1 MHIHI
6 TRHRQKPET
15 IDGQLSIDGIHIC
28 DCAENA
34 HTALPP
40 GTYPIAIVPCRQYA
54 RKMPVV
60 CVSDSDSAITL
71 AKLPSPWNPLEQNR
85 RLYMERAKRN
95 GTPKGQMEQPGTS
108 LGTFGTEPQALL
120 EQRFSAPGTAPS
132 GLPLCSSCHR
142 KPHIGINTKLPR
154 VCPMLK
160 PGNGVYHRED
170 GSIIVGEYLVPGCL
184 KHPKTAFANLFDRIR
199 KSAERGHAI
208 TLTIR

>member
-40 GTYPIAIVPCRQYA
+40 GTYPIAIVHCRQYA

-60 CVSDSDSAITL
+60 V
-71 AKLPSPWNPLEQNR
+71 LPIAQSSSPI
-85 RLYMERAKRN
+85 AH
-95 GTPKGQMEQPGTS
+95 
-108 LGTFGTEPQALL
+108 
-120 EQRFSAPGTAPS
+120 
-132 GLPLCSSCHR
+132 CSSCPR

-160 PGNGVYHRED
+160 PGNGVFHRED
-170 GSIIVGEYLVPGCL
+170 GSIIVGEHLVPGCL
-184 KHPKTAFANLFDRIR
+184 KHPKTAFANLYDRIR
-199 KSAERGHAI
+199 KSAERGNDI
-208 TLTIR
+208 TLTITG

>member
-1 MHIHI
+1 MHILI
-6 TRHRQKPET
+6 TRYRYKPAT

-40 GTYPIAIVPCRQYA
+40 GTYPIAIVHCRQYA
-54 RKMPVV
+54 RKMP
-60 CVSDSDSAITL
+60 IL
-71 AKLPSPWNPLEQNR
+71 SPVINNQ
-85 RLYMERAKRN
+85 
-95 GTPKGQMEQPGTS
+95 S
-108 LGTFGTEPQALL
+108 
-120 EQRFSAPGTAPS
+120 SVIS
-132 GLPLCSSCHR
+132 ICSSCPR
-142 KPHIGINTKLPR
+142 KPYIGINTKLPC

-184 KHPKTAFANLFDRIR
+184 KHPKTAFDNLYDRIR

>member
-60 CVSDSDSAITL
+60 V
-71 AKLPSPWNPLEQNR
+71 
-85 RLYMERAKRN
+85 
-95 GTPKGQMEQPGTS
+95 TPKGQMEQPGTP
-108 LGTFGTEPQALL
+108 LGTLGTEPQALL
-120 EQRFSAPGTAPS
+120 EQRFSAPGTPPS
-132 GLPLCSSCHR
+132 GLPLCSSCPR

>member
-6 TRHRQKPET
+6 TRHRLKPET
-15 IDGQLSIDGIHIC
+15 IDGQLSIDGIRIC

-40 GTYPIAIVPCRQYA
+40 GTYSITIVHCRQYA
-54 RKMPVV
+54 RKMPL
-60 CVSDSDSAITL
+60 IT
-71 AKLPSPWNPLEQNR
+71 PISNQSSVINNR
-85 RLYMERAKRN
+85 
-95 GTPKGQMEQPGTS
+95 
-108 LGTFGTEPQALL
+108 
-120 EQRFSAPGTAPS
+120 
-132 GLPLCSSCHR
+132 
-142 KPHIGINTKLPR
+142 I
-154 VCPMLK
+154 CPMLK

>member
-1 MHIHI
+1 MNIKI
-6 TRHRQKPET
+6 TRYRQKPET
-15 IDGQLSIDGIHIC
+15 IDGQLSIDGIRIC

-60 CVSDSDSAITL
+60 
-71 AKLPSPWNPLEQNR
+71 AKPIAHCSQL
-85 RLYMERAKRN
+85 
-95 GTPKGQMEQPGTS
+95 TS
-108 LGTFGTEPQALL
+108 H
-120 EQRFSAPGTAPS
+120 
-132 GLPLCSSCHR
+132 CSSCHR
-142 KPHIGINTKLPR
+142 RPSVGINTKLPH

-184 KHPKTAFANLFDRIR
+184 KHSKTAFDNLYDRIR
-199 KSAERGHAI
+199 KNIERGNEV